1 LKNKIIIKQNRMTNE
16 QHFSKGRKIT
26 GWILTGLIGAMIV
39 MAGTMKLIGGQEMA
53 EGFAKYG
60 LGGRQ
65 ILIGTGELLSAILFI
80 IPRTSSL
87 GVLLLSGLM
96 GGAIVTHM
104 EHGEMF
110 FVQSIILVAIWIT
123 GWLRN
128 PEMFSSFTKK

>member
-1 LKNKIIIKQNRMTNE
+1 VDKLFKIEKMTNE
-16 QHFSKGRKIT
+16 QQLSKGRKIA
-26 GWILTGLIGAMIV
+26 GWILTGLIGAMII
-39 MAGTMKLIGGQEMA
+39 MAGTMKLIGGKEMA
-53 EGFAKYG
+53 DNFAKYG
-60 LGGRQ
+60 LEGRQ
-65 ILIGTGELLSAILFI
+65 MLIGAGELISAILFI

-110 FVQSIILVAIWIT
+110 IAQSVILVVIWIT

-128 PEMFSSFTKK
+128 PELLSSFTKK

>member
-1 LKNKIIIKQNRMTNE
+1 MTKE
-16 QHFSKGRKIT
+16 RKIT
-26 GWILTGLIGAMIV
+26 GWVLTGLIGAMII
-39 MAGTMKLIGGQEMA
+39 MAGTMKLIGGKEMA
-53 EGFAKYG
+53 DGFAKYG
-60 LGGRQ
+60 LEGRQ
-65 ILIGTGELLSAILFI
+65 LLIGGGELISAILFI

-110 FVQSIILVAIWIT
+110 IMQSIILVVIWIT

-128 PEMFSSFTKK
+128 PEMFASFTRK